1 MSTVGLTGTSA
12 TLMWVAE
19 HSSKVNATKRERMEE
34 ADARAK
40 QVEGLNLIKE
50 KLSAAKQS
58 GDPASIQQA
67 KEAMDN
73 FLAAHDGDENIDDLT
88 KQIDAIKQGLDG
100 LVAPDKEPEL
110 AENAT
115 PEQTTAFN
123 GAHAA
128 WEKNKA
134 KWDKGIED
142 RTKSLDDLAQSIG
155 QRDQIEM
162 MRITT
167 LDQSENRFYELGSNK
182 IANDGKTANALI
194 GNIRV

>member
-1 MSTVGLTGTSA
+1 MSSVGLSGTSA

-40 QVEGLNLIKE
+40 QVEDLNLLKE
-50 KLSAAKQS
+50 KLSTAKQS
-58 GDPASIQQA
+58 GKADDVRAA
-67 KEAMDN
+67 EKEIDT
-73 FLAAHDGDENIDDLT
+73 FLANHADDENIGELTEQLGEVKKNLAALSTDLAA
-88 KQIDAIKQGLDG
+88 KPDASD
-100 LVAPDKEPEL
+100 AT
-110 AENAT
+110 ATSNYNA
-115 PEQTTAFN
+115 
-123 GAHAA
+123 
-128 WEKNKA
+128 A
-134 KWDKGIED
+134 KGTWDKNLED
-142 RTKSLDDLAQSIG
+142 RMKTVDDLAQSIG

-167 LDQSENRFYELGSNK
+167 LDQAENRFYELGSNK